1 MLTNPVYII
10 HETKEYDKFQRDE
23 TNRPIDY
30 AHLQR
35 MKKSIKRKNFLP
47 EHPITVDADM
57 NLLDGQHRLQAAK
70 ELGLPIYYIIS
81 ATMTKEDV
89 PILADARKQ
98 WRLQDRLH
106 TYMARGNADYFALS
120 NFVNA
125 FPEISL
131 NEAMYLC
138 HYSNGDKQSVRDLFV
153 EGDYTCNNL
162 SLAQEAAHA
171 VRDFAPYLPEYYKRW
186 AFIRAIANLVADP
199 RYDHARMMRK
209 VRYQSAKL
217 RPCVRSADY
226 YPILNEIYNYRVPD
240 EERVEF
246 SFRET
251 RRYKKV
257 A

>member
-10 HETKEYDKFQRDE
+10 HETKEYDTFHRDE

-35 MKKSIKRKNFLP
+35 MKKSIKRKSFLP
-47 EHPITVDADM
+47 EHPITVDANM
-57 NLLDGQHRLQAAK
+57 NILDGQHRLQAAK
-70 ELGLPIYYIIS
+70 ELGVPIYYIVS

-98 WRLQDRLH
+98 WQLRDRLS
-106 TYMARGNADYFALS
+106 TYISRGNADYSALS
-120 NFVNA
+120 DFVNT

-138 HYSNGDKQSVRDLFV
+138 HHHNGEKQSVRDLFV
-153 EGDYTCNNL
+153 EGEYTCNNL
-162 SLAQEAAHA
+162 LLAQNAAHA
-171 VRDFAPYLPEYYKRW
+171 VRDFAPYFPVYYKRW
-186 AFIRAIANLVADP
+186 AFVRAIANLVADP
-199 RYDHARMMRK
+199 RYDHARMIRK
-209 VRYQSAKL
+209 VRYQSTKL
-217 RPCVRSADY
+217 RPCVKSTDY

-246 SFRET
+246 MFRES
-251 RRYKKV
+251 RKSRK
-257 A
+257 AA